1 MPIELGPRG
10 TMLLQRWQERLEE
23 HLLAVDA
30 ADPRAAA
37 ADLHLLDASRW
48 AVGAMQVV
56 DGTHLPMAGI
66 VAPLAGGVGDRDHDP
81 LARALRIFAQLYRVV
96 VALRHLPAIEAEDL
110 RRVGQIGMR
119 LDQDRLSLLAVEVV
133 EAADELAG
141 ELEVRDLVLPN
152 GHGIGAIDGD
162 VGGLQDRISEE
173 AIVVEV
179 LVAELLLLLLVGRD
193 PLEPADGRDH
203 PEEQEELGVLLHLAL
218 DEEDVLLRVEAG
230 GDPVGEHLPLG

>member
-1 MPIELGPRG
+1 
-10 TMLLQRWQERLEE
+10 
-23 HLLAVDA
+23 
-30 ADPRAAA
+30 
-37 ADLHLLDASRW
+37 
-48 AVGAMQVV
+48 
-56 DGTHLPMAGI
+56 MAGI
-66 VAPLAGGVGDRDHDP
+66 VAPLAGGIGDRDHDP

-133 EAADELAG
+133 EAAHELAG
-141 ELEVRDLVLPN
+141 QLEVRDLVLPN

-230 GDPVGEHLPLG
+230 GDPVGEHLPLGRGDPGGVLVVARQRVPVGGEEEALARDAGSSDPAAQRSVVVPEVHAAGRPHPAHHRW